1 MLLQFSLLSLIVTAA
16 FAAPQAANAANAA
29 PDPQPSILTS
39 FKFAGC
45 TDDQTKI
52 LNENVNDAVTLA
64 SAGLDYV
71 NGELFVTYP
80 SYGHQQVDFSKQAAI
95 DFFGPESKNQPYQQF
110 IFGMLSTGKRLESL
124 IIDILP
130 LLLPTFSL
138 GHLSRG

>member
-1 MLLQFSLLSLIVTAA
+1 MRMLLLFSLLSLIVTAA

-45 TDDQTKI
+45 SDDQTKI

-64 SAGLDYV
+64 SAGLDYI
-71 NGELFVTYP
+71 NGDLFVTYP

-95 DFFGPESKNQPYQQF
+95 DFFGPESQNRPYQQF
-110 IFGMLSTGKRLESL
+110 IFGKLPTSKRLESL
-124 IIDILP
+124 IVDILP
-130 LLLPTFSL
+130 LLLLTFSWDI
-138 GHLSRG
+138 